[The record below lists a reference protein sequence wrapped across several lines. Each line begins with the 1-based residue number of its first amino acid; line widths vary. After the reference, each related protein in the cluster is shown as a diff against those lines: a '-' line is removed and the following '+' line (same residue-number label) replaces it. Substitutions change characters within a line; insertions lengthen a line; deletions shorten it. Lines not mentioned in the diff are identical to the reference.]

1 MDDADCGIN
10 PVTGDK
16 MGQGYSGLCMHP
28 GCYKVVDHGQSHAC
42 GGDHGGG
49 DIGCGKYFCDD
60 HLYLIISVCDK
71 CYRKMVESATPW
83 DDLFDPPVLQFPVE
97 KTVLTTFY
105 NAGQHVPLPFPDDD
119 DSSDP

>member
-16 MGQGYSGLCMHP
+16 MGRDYSGLCMHP
-28 GCYKVVDHGQSHAC
+28 GCYKVVDHGLSHAC

-49 DIGCGKYFCDD
+49 NYDD
-60 HLYLIISVCDK
+60 
-71 CYRKMVESATPW
+71 
-83 DDLFDPPVLQFPVE
+83 
-97 KTVLTTFY
+97 
-105 NAGQHVPLPFPDDD
+105 GQHKTLPFLDDD